1 MSDPTDDVMRL
12 VEEIKP
18 LLAGKSAFIQGAVLA
33 DLLAIFLAGHI
44 VPGDQAATNQLRE
57 DILSMH
63 IEQVREL
70 VPVNA
75 ELYTADP

>member
-1 MSDPTDDVMRL
+1 MSDYATEVMRL

-18 LLAGKSAFIQGAVLA
+18 LLAGKSAFVQGAALA

-44 VPGDQAATNQLRE
+44 APGNQAATNQLRE
-57 DILSMH
+57 DILTMH
-63 IEQVREL
+63 IEKVREL

-75 ELYTADP
+75 ELYKADP